1 MDYEGFISSLG
12 RTIKYER
19 VRRGYSQEGLAE
31 AARMHRNHLSS
42 IERGEVNVS
51 THNLLRI
58 AGALH
63 LQLSD
68 LIREAEELAEL
79 ESSTRG
85 SP

>member
-1 MDYEGFISSLG
+1 
-12 RTIKYER
+12 
-19 VRRGYSQEGLAE
+19 
-31 AARMHRNHLSS
+31 MHRNHLSS